1 MLSLNSPAVVCNH
14 RPRRISISKIYLKI
28 GEMYRV
34 YFFGYRCPIPN
45 GIQACLSLVAL
56 PLYPTITLGVPETAQ
71 GCHKSVNIQL
81 LCLSELACVEHSL
94 GTNELMFEHVA
105 SDPHLVPQGGCLDP
119 PLSKTIAQSPLCVRS
134 GEDGSLSS
142 RKSCRLTG
150 QDCGFVSIS

>member
-1 MLSLNSPAVVCNH
+1 MPYSQRDSGLFNSGGLTSVSNYN
-14 RPRRISISKIYLKI
+14 I
-28 GEMYRV
+28 
-34 YFFGYRCPIPN
+34 
-45 GIQACLSLVAL
+45 
-56 PLYPTITLGVPETAQ
+56 GVPETAQ

-81 LCLSELACVEHSL
+81 LCLPDLACVEHSL